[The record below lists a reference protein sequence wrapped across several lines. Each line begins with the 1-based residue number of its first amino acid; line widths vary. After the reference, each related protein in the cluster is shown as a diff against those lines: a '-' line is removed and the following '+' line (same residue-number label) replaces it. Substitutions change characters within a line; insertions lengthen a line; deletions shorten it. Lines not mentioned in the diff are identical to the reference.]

1 MQDEQQT
8 DVFKSNLGIKI
19 LIMPT
24 LGVVLGTILVVVLID
39 ALFLDGM
46 IRKWA
51 WKRIKNSGKGRNT
64 Q

>member
-1 MQDEQQT
+1 ML
-8 DVFKSNLGIKI
+8 SY
-19 LIMPT
+19 
-24 LGVVLGTILVVVLID
+24 VLGSIVVILLID

-51 WKRIKNSGKGRNT
+51 WNRIKNSGKDT